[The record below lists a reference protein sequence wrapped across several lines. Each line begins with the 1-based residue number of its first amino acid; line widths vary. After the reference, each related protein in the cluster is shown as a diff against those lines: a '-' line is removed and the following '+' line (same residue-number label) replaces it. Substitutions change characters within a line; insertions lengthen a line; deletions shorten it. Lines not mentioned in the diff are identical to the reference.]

1 MRTNRRLRI
10 VFLVV
15 VLIAVGGAAWYFL
28 QGAAKASAPVIASG
42 TLESTSTRLSPEV
55 SGVVTEMNAREGQEV
70 KAGQVLAKINDV
82 TAQQQYAQANA
93 ALASAQ
99 ESLSLAQANYDLVL
113 ANNSDEQRQSAIAA
127 GQMDVANG
135 QVALKTL
142 YDNAALKAS
151 QTLQEIATIDKARDK
166 DVQYRD
172 NLHAAAE
179 TADVNAAWAQVVIL
193 KDRLDKAQ
201 KDYDPYVKKSADNVT
216 RAYFLAKLSAAQQ
229 KYDTAVD
236 HYNNLV
242 GTSNQYELALADAN
256 VALDDARLADAKRR
270 YDDLKNGPSPDD
282 LTLAQAR
289 LTAAQAKLAAIQDNP
304 SAKQVAV
311 AQDQVDVAKA
321 QVTSASEQVKLL
333 EIQLGKYTILAPAD
347 GVILSKGTDVGE
359 TVAPGAQIFE
369 IGDLHNL
376 QVTVYLPE
384 EQFGRVK
391 PGDQVSVKVD
401 AYPNRTFTARV
412 DRLANQ
418 AEFTPRNVQTA
429 EGRHDTVFA
438 VYLSMD
444 NADLALMPGMWADA
458 DFKLN

>member
-1 MRTNRRLRI
+1 
-10 VFLVV
+10 V
-15 VLIAVGGAAWYFL
+15 
-28 QGAAKASAPVIASG
+28 
-42 TLESTSTRLSPEV
+42 
-55 SGVVTEMNAREGQEV
+55 
-70 KAGQVLAKINDV
+70 
-82 TAQQQYAQANA
+82 
-93 ALASAQ
+93 
-99 ESLSLAQANYDLVL
+99 
-113 ANNSDEQRQSAIAA
+113 
-127 GQMDVANG
+127 
-135 QVALKTL
+135 
-142 YDNAALKAS
+142 
-151 QTLQEIATIDKARDK
+151 
-166 DVQYRD
+166 
-172 NLHAAAE
+172 NL
-179 TADVNAAWAQVVIL
+179 
-193 KDRLDKAQ
+193 
-201 KDYDPYVKKSADNVT
+201 
-216 RAYFLAKLSAAQQ
+216 
-229 KYDTAVD
+229 
-236 HYNNLV
+236 YNNLV
-242 GTSNQYELALADAN
+242 GKSNQYEVALADAN

-289 LTAAQAKLAAIQDNP
+289 LTAAQARLNAIQDNP

-333 EIQLGKYTILAPAD
+333 EIQLNKFTILAPGD
-347 GVILSKGTDVGE
+347 GVVLSKGTDVGE

-444 NADLALMPGMWADA
+444 NSDLALMPGMWADA